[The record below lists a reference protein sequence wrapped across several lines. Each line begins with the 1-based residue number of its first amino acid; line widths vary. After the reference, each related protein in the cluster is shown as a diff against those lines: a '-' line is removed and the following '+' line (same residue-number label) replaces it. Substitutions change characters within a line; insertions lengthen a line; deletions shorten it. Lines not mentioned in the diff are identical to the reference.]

1 MANIRIKDLPVG
13 SFAPGEK
20 MASDSVGTGSQQ
32 FDVQAVI
39 TGVLDDVHNLAPGA
53 FVTGQKVLIDDV
65 GGATQVDVDDVI
77 AAVFADI
84 QNLPPGTLTAGEKIA
99 TDSAANGARQIDVQ
113 LILDEINTAIAALGA
128 VTTADNGLV
137 LNPAGNVQ
145 LGGNLL
151 ANTQVG
157 GLALGLDLDLV
168 AADLSLIADGGTGI
182 VLSATGADVDIATPG
197 GEIKMIPSA
206 GAPVVGDHWVA
217 QNVDGRG
224 AWETQE
230 VPAYAEGFLAPGSP
244 GTPFLVA
251 AAGTPIQITG
261 LSPGELAGPLS
272 IVGDALLVGV
282 GGAGMYTVHGNWS
295 FDGSSNTNAIMGIRY
310 NGAVAMLPKSIATRR
325 LSTGGDV
332 GAASNGILVALAEG
346 DTLDMAID
354 SDTNGST
361 YNIWYA
367 NFHIHRIGP

>member
-1 MANIRIKDLPVG
+1 MANIRIKDLPAGV
-13 SFAPGEK
+13 FQAGEK
-20 MASDSVGTGSQQ
+20 IASDSLGTGSQQ
-32 FDVQAVI
+32 FDVSAVI
-39 TGVLDDVHNLAPGA
+39 AGVLDDVHNLPAGA

-84 QNLPPGTLTAGEKIA
+84 RNLPAGTLTAGEKIA
-99 TDSAANGARQIDVQ
+99 TDSAGNGSRQIDAQ
-113 LILDEINTAIAALGA
+113 DILDAIDAAVAGLGA
-128 VTTADNGLV
+128 ITTVNNGLTEV
-137 LNPAGNVQ
+137 PAGNAQ
-145 LGGNLL
+145 LGGALL

-157 GLALGLDLDLV
+157 ALASGLDLDLV
-168 AADLSLIADGGTGI
+168 AADLSLVADGGAGLT
-182 VLSATGADVDIATPG
+182 LAATGADVDIAAPG
-197 GEIKMIPSA
+197 GDIKMVPSA

-224 AWETQE
+224 AWETPTP
-230 VPAYAEGFLAPGSP
+230 PAYAEGFLDPGPP

-261 LSPGELAGPLS
+261 LSPGEIAGPLS

-295 FDGSSNTNAIMGIRY
+295 FDGSSNTNAIMGVRY
-310 NGAVAMLPKSIATRR
+310 NGAVPMLTKSIATRR

-332 GAASNGILVALAEG
+332 GAASNGILIRLAEG